1 MSTCALCRRAVE
13 EVTKHHLIPRTRHK
27 NKKNKKDFTREDV
40 KSRLVELCRP
50 CHKQVHTVFT
60 NKELERR
67 YNTLEAL
74 RAHPDIQRFCA
85 WLAKRPEGAYVRSRK
100 PMRRS

>member
-1 MSTCALCRRAVE
+1 MPTCALCRRDME

-50 CHKQVHTVFT
+50 CHKQVHTVLT
-60 NKELERR
+60 NKELERH
-67 YNTLEAL
+67 YNTVEAL
-74 RAHPDIQRFCA
+74 QAHPDMQRFCA

-100 PMRRS
+100 PTRRS